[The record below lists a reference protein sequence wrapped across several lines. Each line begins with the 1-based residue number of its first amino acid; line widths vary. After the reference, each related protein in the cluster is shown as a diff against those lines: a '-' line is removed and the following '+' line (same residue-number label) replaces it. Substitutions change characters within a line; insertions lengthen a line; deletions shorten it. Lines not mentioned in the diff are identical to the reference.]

1 MSAAVHPLNRLPI
14 PALLASCIN
23 YAPNNPFQMGRP
35 TITVEEGRSRIV
47 LYRPDLLILAG
58 CWPFIILFL
67 ISG

>member
-14 PALLASCIN
+14 LALLASCIN

-47 LYRPDLLILAG
+47 LYRADLLILAV
-58 CWPFIILFL
+58 CWAFIIVILV
-67 ISG
+67 SG